1 MRAEVSVVS
10 CGDYSCESVR
20 RALEE
25 VLLPIDG
32 LDFVK
37 PGMKIAI
44 KANLV
49 THKHP
54 DGAATTHPALIGA
67 LCDMLLE
74 RGASV
79 VIGDSPGGTFNTAK
93 LNAVYAATGMAEL
106 ERDGVKLNRNVAQS
120 TAHFPQAYS
129 AHEFEYTS
137 YLDEADAIINFS
149 KLKTHGMMG
158 MSCAVKNMFGVVPGT
173 RKPEYHYRFS
183 KPMQFAHMIIDL
195 NEYFKPSLCVV
206 DAIVGME
213 GNGPT
218 AGTPRRIGAVLAS
231 KSPYKLDL
239 VCAKLIGLGAD
250 DVLTLKAALE
260 RGFIPMSGSVN
271 DVGVYGDIEPFIID
285 DYEKIPLQKLDF
297 SDRFLILNGFV
308 RRSLRPRPKANESEC
323 TGCGKCERICPAHA
337 VTLRNGKA
345 HVDTSICIRCFCCQ
359 EFCPK
364 GAMKVARPM
373 LARILNK

>member
-1 MRAEVSVVS
+1 M
-10 CGDYSCESVR
+10 
-20 RALEE
+20 
-25 VLLPIDG
+25 
-32 LDFVK
+32 
-37 PGMKIAI
+37 
-44 KANLV
+44 

-93 LNAVYAATGMAEL
+93 LNAVYAATGMAAL

-137 YLDEADAIINFS
+137 YLDEADAIVNFS

-195 NEYFKPSLCVV
+195 NEYFKPSL
-206 DAIVGME
+206 
-213 GNGPT
+213 
-218 AGTPRRIGAVLAS
+218 
-231 KSPYKLDL
+231 
-239 VCAKLIGLGAD
+239 
-250 DVLTLKAALE
+250 
-260 RGFIPMSGSVN
+260 
-271 DVGVYGDIEPFIID
+271 
-285 DYEKIPLQKLDF
+285 
-297 SDRFLILNGFV
+297 
-308 RRSLRPRPKANESEC
+308 SL
-323 TGCGKCERICPAHA
+323 
-337 VTLRNGKA
+337 
-345 HVDTSICIRCFCCQ
+345 
-359 EFCPK
+359 
-364 GAMKVARPM
+364 
-373 LARILNK
+373 